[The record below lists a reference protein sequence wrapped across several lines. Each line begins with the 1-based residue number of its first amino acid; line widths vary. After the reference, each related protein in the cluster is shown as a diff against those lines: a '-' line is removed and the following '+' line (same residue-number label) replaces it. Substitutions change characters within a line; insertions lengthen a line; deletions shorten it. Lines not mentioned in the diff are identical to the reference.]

1 MWANGLRRFA
11 PQIDTR
17 TEPKRASAPP
27 PPELIPPELEAKMV
41 AAFERARAERF
52 AFQLPEGGAD
62 SAGDPWTRS
71 NTAAFLVLE
80 RERRVVAA
88 RLSRHYRRRRD
99 RYRDLI
105 LVTKLIHVEYEHL
118 AGRAVESADSPSP
131 SNGDTGGGD
140 RPADWARPWGSGPL
154 IEMGTALSFY
164 QDQRDQLG
172 KRLPTLSR
180 GSAAAAAAGHRDRV
194 LSRFEMV
201 RGGRLGQEPLS
212 APPSERRAW
221 PWKSPRFTRS
231 AAAVACACVAIGA
244 GAILGE
250 SGGPTSLD
258 SNPTPVVA
266 SVPDALLAE
275 PSGSQPP
282 PGSRGDGST
291 ADPPDRGNGADQV
304 PVSAPVPLRRPS
316 PFPPRS
322 PPRPSPPLRP
332 LRRQTPSPSR
342 TRSLG
347 LGPSPPCLPR
357 STPCPLRD
365 APEADP
371 TARESPPGHD
381 RCRRGP
387 GARGGAGGA
396 RRPHSG
402 RPGRRSRVHRPGRRD
417 HLPGD
422 GRRDHAPR
430 VSRPDQLPCLPEH
443 RRLEPDRH
451 LLRRCRWRR
460 SGAGV

>member
-1 MWANGLRRFA
+1 
-11 PQIDTR
+11 
-17 TEPKRASAPP
+17 
-27 PPELIPPELEAKMV
+27 MV
-41 AAFERARAERF
+41 AAFERARAERL
-52 AFQLPEGGAD
+52 AVQLPVDGAD

-118 AGRAVESADSPSP
+118 AGRAVEGADSPSP

-194 LSRFEMV
+194 LSRFETV

-231 AAAVACACVAIGA
+231 AVAVACACVGDRR
-244 GAILGE
+244 LGR
-250 SGGPTSLD
+250 SWARAVGP
-258 SNPTPVVA
+258 PA
-266 SVPDALLAE
+266 SAA
-275 PSGSQPP
+275 S
-282 PGSRGDGST
+282 
-291 ADPPDRGNGADQV
+291 
-304 PVSAPVPLRRPS
+304 RRPS
-316 PFPPRS
+316 SRACPTPCWSGTSSR
-322 PPRPSPPLRP
+322 RQATARRLPSPTKATEAP
-332 LRRQTPSPSR
+332 TKSR
-342 TRSLG
+342 
-347 LGPSPPCLPR
+347 
-357 STPCPLRD
+357 
-365 APEADP
+365 
-371 TARESPPGHD
+371 
-381 RCRRGP
+381 
-387 GARGGAGGA
+387 
-396 RRPHSG
+396 
-402 RPGRRSRVHRPGRRD
+402 
-417 HLPGD
+417 
-422 GRRDHAPR
+422 
-430 VSRPDQLPCLPEH
+430 
-443 RRLEPDRH
+443 
-451 LLRRCRWRR
+451 
-460 SGAGV
+460 

>member
-11 PQIDTR
+11 PRMDTK
-17 TEPKRASAPP
+17 TEPKRASGAA
-27 PPELIPPELEAKMV
+27 ELIPPELEAKMV
-41 AAFERARAERF
+41 AAFERARAERL
-52 AFQLPEGGAD
+52 AVQLPVDGAD

-118 AGRAVESADSPSP
+118 AGRAVEGADSPSP

-231 AAAVACACVAIGA
+231 AVAVACACVAIGV

-250 SGGPTSLD
+250 SGPTGLGSK
-258 SNPTPVVA
+258 PTPVVA
-266 SVPDALLAE
+266 SVPDALLA
-275 PSGSQPP
+275 GDQQPP
-282 PGSRGDGST
+282 GDSSQ
-291 ADPPDRGNGADQV
+291 APPARPRQRR
-304 PVSAPVPLRRPS
+304 RRPS
-316 PFPPRS
+316 RGE
-322 PPRPSPPLRP
+322 RPA
-332 LRRQTPSPSR
+332 
-342 TRSLG
+342 G
-347 LGPSPPCLPR
+347 
-357 STPCPLRD
+357 
-365 APEADP
+365 
-371 TARESPPGHD
+371 ARA
-381 RCRRGP
+381 RCR
-387 GARGGAGGA
+387 ARSS
-396 RRPHSG
+396 SG
-402 RPGRRSRVHRPGRRD
+402 RPGPRRRPGARPSPGSRAATPAQPPTGPQPRGRARL
-417 HLPGD
+417 LP
-422 GRRDHAPR
+422 ASPR
-430 VSRPDQLPCLPEH
+430 
-443 RRLEPDRH
+443 
-451 LLRRCRWRR
+451 
-460 SGAGV
+460 

>member
-11 PQIDTR
+11 PRMDTR
-17 TEPKRASAPP
+17 TEPKRASAAAVA
-27 PPELIPPELEAKMV
+27 PELIPPELEAKMV
-41 AAFERARAERF
+41 AAFERARAEGF
-52 AFQLPEGGAD
+52 AVQLREDGAD
-62 SAGDPWTRS
+62 SASDPWTRS

-131 SNGDTGGGD
+131 SNGDTPGGGD

-194 LSRFEMV
+194 LSRFETV

-221 PWKSPRFTRS
+221 PWKSPRVTRS

-250 SGGPTSLD
+250 SGGPTSLG

-282 PGSRGDGST
+282 PGSRGDGSK
-291 ADPPDRGNGADQV
+291 AGPPGQGNGADQV
-304 PVSAPVPLRRPS
+304 PVSAPVPAPA
-316 PFPPRS
+316 PEPVPEPAPAPVAPAPVAAPP
-322 PPRPSPPLRP
+322 PPPAPDPQPQPNPKPRPGPVSSLPPP
-332 LRRQTPSPSR
+332 VDA
-342 TRSLG
+342 
-347 LGPSPPCLPR
+347 LP
-357 STPCPLRD
+357 
-365 APEADP
+365 
-371 TARESPPGHD
+371 PPG
-381 RCRRGP
+381 
-387 GARGGAGGA
+387 
-396 RRPHSG
+396 
-402 RPGRRSRVHRPGRRD
+402 
-417 HLPGD
+417 
-422 GRRDHAPR
+422 
-430 VSRPDQLPCLPEH
+430 
-443 RRLEPDRH
+443 
-451 LLRRCRWRR
+451 R
-460 SGAGV
+460 SGG

>member
-1 MWANGLRRFA
+1 
-11 PQIDTR
+11 
-17 TEPKRASAPP
+17 
-27 PPELIPPELEAKMV
+27 MV
-41 AAFERARAERF
+41 AAFERARAERL
-52 AFQLPEGGAD
+52 AVQLPVDGAD

-118 AGRAVESADSPSP
+118 AGRAVEGADSPSP

-231 AAAVACACVAIGA
+231 AVAVACACVAIGV

-250 SGGPTSLD
+250 SGGPTGLD
-258 SNPTPVVA
+258 SKPTPVVA
-266 SVPDALLAE
+266 SVPDALLV
-275 PSGSQPP
+275 GDQQPP
-282 PGSRGDGST
+282 GDSSQ
-291 ADPPDRGNGADQV
+291 APQPDRGNGGADQV
-304 PVSAPVPLRRPS
+304 AVSAPLVTPEPVAE
-316 PFPPRS
+316 PAPAPVAPAPAAAPAPAPPPAPAPQPQPNPQPDRNPGGGPVS
-322 PPRPSPPLRP
+322 SLPPPVD
-332 LRRQTPSPSR
+332 T
-342 TRSLG
+342 
-347 LGPSPPCLPR
+347 LP
-357 STPCPLRD
+357 
-365 APEADP
+365 
-371 TARESPPGHD
+371 PPG
-381 RCRRGP
+381 
-387 GARGGAGGA
+387 RGGG
-396 RRPHSG
+396 
-402 RPGRRSRVHRPGRRD
+402 
-417 HLPGD
+417 
-422 GRRDHAPR
+422 
-430 VSRPDQLPCLPEH
+430 
-443 RRLEPDRH
+443 
-451 LLRRCRWRR
+451 
-460 SGAGV
+460 

>member
-1 MWANGLRRFA
+1 
-11 PQIDTR
+11 
-17 TEPKRASAPP
+17 
-27 PPELIPPELEAKMV
+27 MV
-41 AAFERARAERF
+41 AAFERARAERL
-52 AFQLPEGGAD
+52 AVQLPEDGAH
-62 SAGDPWTRS
+62 SASDPWTRS

-201 RGGRLGQEPLS
+201 KGGRARAGAALGPAVREAGLAVEEPS
-212 APPSERRAW
+212 VHHAAPRPSRA
-221 PWKSPRFTRS
+221 P
-231 AAAVACACVAIGA
+231 CVAIGV

-250 SGGPTSLD
+250 SGGPTGLG

-275 PSGSQPP
+275 PSGSQRR
-282 PGSRGDGST
+282 PGAEATGRRLPRPARAT
-291 ADPPDRGNGADQV
+291 ERDQV
-304 PVSAPVPLRRPS
+304 PVSAPKPAPAPEPVPEARS
-316 PFPPRS
+316 APRS
-322 PPRPSPPLRP
+322 PPRRRRPSARLPRHN
-332 LRRQTPSPSR
+332 PSPSP
-342 TRSLG
+342 TRKPRPGPVSSL
-347 LGPSPPCLPR
+347 PPPVDTLP
-357 STPCPLRD
+357 
-365 APEADP
+365 
-371 TARESPPGHD
+371 PPG
-381 RCRRGP
+381 
-387 GARGGAGGA
+387 
-396 RRPHSG
+396 
-402 RPGRRSRVHRPGRRD
+402 
-417 HLPGD
+417 
-422 GRRDHAPR
+422 
-430 VSRPDQLPCLPEH
+430 
-443 RRLEPDRH
+443 
-451 LLRRCRWRR
+451 R
-460 SGAGV
+460 SGG